1 MKTTCL
7 IGPRIS
13 HLLSIG
19 DWKILDLRHLP
30 RRGTRLSSIYALRT
44 PTSSRWACRFKVAAN
59 LSRAGASAGTNG
71 VRVRGREPNRLRTRS
86 GGYHTPDPGLG
97 QSLVRERGGWGGV
110 RPRLMLSPPAA
121 DWGGAIMS
129 RMALTFSTDFVSGG
143 RVPASDVCGY
153 WCAYRSGCCC
163 PLERGAG

>member
-59 LSRAGASAGTNG
+59 LSRAGASAGTNE
-71 VRVRGREPNRLRTRS
+71 RGPRWRS
-86 GGYHTPDPGLG
+86 GAKPPEDP
-97 QSLVRERGGWGGV
+97 ERGIPYTGPWV
-110 RPRLMLSPPAA
+110 
-121 DWGGAIMS
+121 GAI
-129 RMALTFSTDFVSGG
+129 FS
-143 RVPASDVCGY
+143 P
-153 WCAYRSGCCC
+153 
-163 PLERGAG
+163 